1 MLPGPER
8 WLFSL
13 KTFAAAMLAFSV
25 CLWLDLARPYW
36 AVATVYIA
44 SHPLSGATRSKA
56 IFRALGTLLG
66 SAAAILLVPNLASA
80 PLLLVLAMA
89 LWCALCLYISLL
101 DRTPRSY
108 VFMLAGYT
116 AALIGFPTVDDPG
129 AIFDIALSRTEEI
142 LIGILCA
149 ALVSS
154 VVFPRSAGPV
164 LALRLK
170 NWFHHADVSASDTL
184 LLEKGR
190 STDMHRLRLAA
201 DTVEIEN
208 LASFL
213 SFDATKDASATQWLR
228 QIQPRML
235 MLLPILSSISDKLRE
250 LAALGGPSQ
259 SAEALLSRARLWL
272 REGERHDPLSLE
284 TLRRDIGS
292 EIGRRHAA
300 GGWRDLIE
308 LSFLLR
314 MRDFVDLRADC
325 ANLAEAVRSGSASLP
340 APLLFPIEERIAR
353 VRHYDHGF
361 ALFAA
366 SVNAIT
372 ILICC
377 AFWIFAAWPDG
388 ASAAML
394 AAVATSLFAAQDN
407 PAPTIAVFTKAAA
420 AAVLMAGLY
429 VFAFLPRIHNLE
441 TLILLLAPA
450 FLAFGLLI
458 STPQTALIGVPLAV
472 ITATAMALQET
483 YDADAAAFLN
493 SGIAL
498 ILGMGLAA
506 GASAILI
513 TLGAEWGVWRISWAN
528 RATLAEAANTKTANE
543 EALIAGLL
551 LDRMLLLAPRA
562 AQAGHTM
569 PDVLRE
575 LRAGFNILDLHRA
588 QRALPPFSRKHV
600 DALLMELMRH
610 YRLGTPPSGGAL
622 EALNRALV
630 AIRDENA
637 GRERDVLL
645 GLVGLRRCLFPDAP
659 PPLLPQLLE
668 AAA

>member
-1 MLPGPER
+1 MLPGPEN

-13 KTFAAAMLAFSV
+13 KTFGAAMLAFSV

-80 PLLLVLAMA
+80 PLLLVLAIA

-116 AALIGFPTVDDPG
+116 AALIGFPTVDAPG

-142 LIGILCA
+142 LTGILCA

-154 VVFPRSAGPV
+154 VVFPRSVGPV
-164 LALRLK
+164 LALRLN

-190 STDMHRLRLAA
+190 STDTHRLRLAA
-201 DTVEIEN
+201 DTIEIEN

-228 QIQPRML
+228 QLQPRML
-235 MLLPILSSISDKLRE
+235 MLLPILSSISDKLGE
-250 LAALGGPSQ
+250 LTALGGPSQ

-272 REGERHDPLSLE
+272 QDGQHHDPLSLE
-284 TLRRDIGS
+284 ALRRDIGA
-292 EIGRRHAA
+292 ETGRRHTA

-314 MRDFVDLRADC
+314 LRDFVDLRADC
-325 ANLAEAVRSGSASLP
+325 ANVAEAVRSGSASLP
-340 APLLFPIEERIAR
+340 RPLLFPIEERIAR
-353 VRHYDHGF
+353 VRHYDHGL

-366 SVNAIT
+366 GVNAIT

-407 PAPTIAVFTKAAA
+407 PAPTIVVFTKAAA
-420 AAVLMAGLY
+420 VAVLMAGLY
-429 VFAFLPRIHNLE
+429 VFAFLPAIHNLE

-450 FLAFGLLI
+450 FLAFGHLI
-458 STPQTALIGVPLAV
+458 STPQTTLIGVPLAV
-472 ITATAMALQET
+472 ITATVMALQET
-483 YDADAAAFLN
+483 YGADAAAFLN
-493 SGIAL
+493 SSIGL
-498 ILGMGLAA
+498 ILGMALAA

-513 TLGAEWGVWRISWAN
+513 TLGAEWGVWRISRAN
-528 RATLAEAANTKTANE
+528 RATLAKAANTTTDNE
-543 EALIAGLL
+543 EALVAGLL
-551 LDRMLLLAPRA
+551 IDRMLLLAPRA

-588 QRALPPFSRKHV
+588 QRALPAHSRRLVGDVLSGLAHLYRSGTAPAAGQLEAIDRALAATRDESSGRMR
-600 DALLMELMRH
+600 DAL
-610 YRLGTPPSGGAL
+610 
-622 EALNRALV
+622 
-630 AIRDENA
+630 I
-637 GRERDVLL
+637 
-645 GLVGLRRCLFPDAP
+645 GLAGLRRTLFPGASAP
-659 PPLLPQLLE
+659 ALPQPLK